1 LAAFGVFR
9 TALLGA
15 ICLSLVNCSAPP
27 KPPIVPDR
35 VILVTIDTLRADHL
49 ASFGYPIDTMPFV
62 DGLGGRGS
70 SFKRAFA
77 HSSTTGPSHSSMFT
91 GLYPL
96 QHRVR
101 DNTNI
106 LDTEFI
112 TLAERMAE
120 AGFRT
125 AAFVSG
131 MAHFGRSKIAQ
142 GFQDYDQPLEE
153 EMRDETGGGILYRRA
168 ELTTDRV
175 IEWLSSVGDD
185 DRFFLWVHY
194 FDPHNP
200 LSTGEPF
207 LGRVTPADGEP
218 REEFLAYLEH
228 VHRSDLTTR
237 RKIVADIH
245 SYDAELLYLDEQIAR
260 LFSAYEDM
268 GIGSESLWIITSDHG
283 QGLANHDHWSHHV
296 QIYNVHLHVPLIF
309 FASDDSLAAG
319 EIDGHIV
326 EHVDIPITIL
336 DLLGLDLSGQ
346 KLPLQGKSLV
356 PLLKGETQHQHK
368 PYSFAERRRYY
379 SDRPMMEPGERLSLQ
394 TLRYKYIW
402 FTEGQDEFYDLIN
415 DPYETTNLI
424 NEPIPEREDLRLA
437 LEQMVEALMTGERA
451 EEIVDEETLRRLRAL
466 GYIQ

>member
-1 LAAFGVFR
+1 LAA
-9 TALLGA
+9 LLVACGA
-15 ICLSLVNCSAPP
+15 PA

-35 VILVTIDTLRADHL
+35 VILITIDTLRADHL
-49 ASFGYPIDTMPFV
+49 ASFGYPIDTMPFL
-62 DGLGGRGS
+62 DDLARRGS
-70 SFKRAFA
+70 SFRKAFA

-91 GLYPL
+91 ALYPL

-101 DNTNI
+101 DNNNI
-106 LDTEFI
+106 LDTEFV

-131 MAHFGRSKIAQ
+131 MSHFGRSKIAQ
-142 GFQDYDQPLEE
+142 GFQDYNQPVEG
-153 EMRDETGGGILYRRA
+153 ETQNVQGKGIFYRRA
-168 ELTTDRV
+168 EGTTDLAL
-175 IEWLSSVGDD
+175 EWFSTVGADEP
-185 DRFFLWVHY
+185 FFLWVHY
-194 FDPHNP
+194 YDPHNP
-200 LSTGEPF
+200 LSTGEPY
-207 LGRVTPADGEP
+207 LGRVTPAEGAP
-218 REEFLAYLEH
+218 REEFLAFLEE
-228 VHRSDLTTR
+228 VHQSDLEMKKR
-237 RKIVADIH
+237 IVEDIH
-245 SYDAELLYLDEQIAR
+245 RYDAELLYLDEQISR

-268 GIGSESLWIITSDHG
+268 GLGSDSLWIITSDHG

-309 FASDDSLAAG
+309 FASDGSLAVG
-319 EIDGHIV
+319 EVDGHIV
-326 EHVDIPITIL
+326 EHVDIPMTIL
-336 DLLGLDLSGQ
+336 DLLGLELSGQ

-356 PLLKGETQHQHK
+356 PLLSGESQQQHK
-368 PYSFAERRRYY
+368 PYSFAERRRFY
-379 SDRPMMEPGERLSLQ
+379 SGKSMMEPGERLSLQ

-402 FTEGQDEFYDLIN
+402 FSEGQDEFYDLIN

-424 NEPIPEREDLRLA
+424 DEPIPEKDKLRLA